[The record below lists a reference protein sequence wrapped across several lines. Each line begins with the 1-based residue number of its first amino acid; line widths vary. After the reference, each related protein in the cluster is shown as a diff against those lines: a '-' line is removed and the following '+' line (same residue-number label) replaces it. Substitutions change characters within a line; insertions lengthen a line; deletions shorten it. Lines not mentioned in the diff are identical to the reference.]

1 VLRFAPV
8 RIHHLALRVSDL
20 ESCAR
25 FYSDTLGLE
34 VIARFEGSVWLRA
47 GESVLMLERRL
58 RGIGP
63 EEGSGHVLALAVNE
77 LQYWEARLALAG
89 VPVDDRTNATLFLR
103 DPEGHRVALS
113 VYRFPE

>member
-1 VLRFAPV
+1 V

-20 ESCAR
+20 EACAR
-25 FYSDTLGLE
+25 FYTDTLGLE
-34 VIARFEGSVWLRA
+34 LMARFDQSIWLRA
-47 GESVLMLERRL
+47 GEVVLMLERRL
-58 RGIGP
+58 RGTGP
-63 EEGSGHVLALAVNE
+63 DEGSGHVLALEVQE
-77 LQYWEARLALAG
+77 LLQWEARLALAG